1 MALSTERWEKVSQM
15 EKGKALQEINIV
27 FVVVVDIK
35 NEKFHKN
42 WVLGRGF

>member
-1 MALSTERWEKVSQM
+1 M

-27 FVVVVDIK
+27 FVVVVVIK

-42 WVLGRGF
+42 WALLSDINHIRIL